1 MVIENL
7 FQGEDSMNE
16 IEVKESVSSPTN
28 QQSEMRTK
36 SCAFLS
42 KAVRSD
48 DAIQEYRW
56 RQYVDKCL
64 AEAEDGN
71 GGGGRDDGENIQA
84 ALPADARVD
93 AGGERGGHFAGAVCR
108 VVVLKGEKMEY
119 LKAR

>member
-1 MVIENL
+1 
-7 FQGEDSMNE
+7 MNE

-64 AEAEDGN
+64 AEAEADL
-71 GGGGRDDGENIQA
+71 A
-84 ALPADARVD
+84 AGVKTIPFDEV
-93 AGGERGGHFAGAVCR
+93 
-108 VVVLKGEKMEY
+108 MEEMRKKY
-119 LKAR
+119 FNRQP